1 MAHKPRPVANLP
13 DACRR
18 EGCALAGLLVVLLCS
33 QPLRGEPVTVRH
45 AEGVV
50 RGFLVLRTLDG
61 TAIADGDSIQ
71 TVRGGRVTTRLTFRF
86 KDGSVHDETAVF
98 TQRGQFRL
106 VSSHLVQKG
115 PTFPQPLELTIDAA
129 TGQIDVRYTD
139 EDGEQ
144 KTESEQMDLP
154 PDLANGIVMTL
165 LKNVRP
171 DAPPKSFSYVAAT
184 PKPRLVKLEI
194 SVAGRERFSTGRR
207 ARRAMHYVLA
217 VDIGGLSG
225 LLAPLLG
232 KQPPD
237 SHVWILSGEAPA
249 FVKAEQSLYSG
260 GPVWRIELTSP
271 VWPKSQ

>member
-1 MAHKPRPVANLP
+1 MAHQPRPVPTLP

-18 EGCALAGLLVVLLCS
+18 HGRALAGLLFVLLCS
-33 QPLRGEPVTVRH
+33 QPLRGEPVAVRH

-50 RGFLVLRTLDG
+50 HGFLVLRTLDG
-61 TAIADGDSIQ
+61 TAVADGDLIQ
-71 TVRGGRVTTRLTFRF
+71 TVRGSLVTTRLTFRF
-86 KDGSVHDETAVF
+86 KDGSVHDETSVF

-129 TGQIDVRYTD
+129 KGQVAVRYTD
-139 EDGEQ
+139 EDGAQ

-207 ARRAMHYVLA
+207 TRRATHYVLT

-225 LLAPLLG
+225 LLAPLVG

-237 SHVWILSGEAPA
+237 SHVWIFGGEAPA

-271 VWPKSQ
+271 VWPKPQ